1 MNPND
6 PHDLQRIEAEARRL
20 RAEAMRAT
28 VASFAAWVRRIA
40 TRQPA
45 SAARNA

>member
-20 RAEAMRAT
+20 RAAAMRQT
-28 VASFAAWVRRIA
+28 FAALVAALRRIV

-45 SAARNA
+45 ARNA